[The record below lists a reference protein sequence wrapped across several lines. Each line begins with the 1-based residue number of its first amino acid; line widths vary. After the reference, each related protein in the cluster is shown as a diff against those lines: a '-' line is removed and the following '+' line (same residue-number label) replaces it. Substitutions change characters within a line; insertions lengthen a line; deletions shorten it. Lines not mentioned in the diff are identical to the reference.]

1 MVLYQPSTFTT
12 NLVSSL
18 LLLGLMQL
26 CVIECRRHV
35 LSGSEVTYPAINCR
49 KHTAFL
55 TDFGGKGDGV
65 TSNTAVFQ
73 NAVKNLSQY
82 GDDGG
87 AQLIV
92 PPGKWLT
99 GSFNLTSHFTLF
111 IQFGAVILASQDE
124 GDYPLVEPLP
134 SYGQGRDGPGGRF
147 SSLIGGSHLTDVVI
161 TGDNGTIDGQGS
173 IWWTK
178 FHEKKLKNTRP
189 YLIEL
194 TYSTQIQ
201 ISNLT
206 LIDSPSWFV
215 HPVYSSDI
223 IIQGLTITAPIDSP
237 NTDGIDPDSCKN
249 VKIQDVYV
257 VSGDDCI
264 AVKSGWDE
272 YGIKFGMPTEQMIIR
287 RLTCISPD
295 SAVIALGSEMSGG
308 IKDIRAEDISA
319 INSESGIRIKTA
331 PGRGAYITDIFVDG
345 MNLQTMKYVFWTT
358 GAYGQHPDP
367 GYDPEAL
374 PKVDRINYRNVV
386 AKNVTMAGNMG
397 GIEGDPFTG
406 FCLSNV
412 TIGLSEKPKKLQ
424 WNCTD
429 ISGVSSNVT
438 PQICEF
444 LPDNGSTKCDYP
456 SEPVPIDTVQL
467 QTCSFSTKSQI
478 M

>member
-1 MVLYQPSTFTT
+1 MAISTNFT
-12 NLVSSL
+12 VAL
-18 LLLGLMQL
+18 LLIGVLQL
-26 CVIECRRHV
+26 ISFTECRIHV

-55 TDFGGKGDGV
+55 TDFGGNGDGQ

-73 NAVKNLSQY
+73 NAVKNLSQFA
-82 GDDGG
+82 DNGG

-99 GSFNLTSHFTLF
+99 GSFNLTNHFTLF

-124 GDYPLVEPLP
+124 AEYPVVEPLP
-134 SYGQGRDGPGGRF
+134 SYGHGRDGPGGRF
-147 SSLIGGSHLTDVVI
+147 NSLIGGSHLTDVII
-161 TGDNGTIDGQGS
+161 TGYNGTIDGQGS
-173 IWWTK
+173 LWWKK
-178 FHEKKLKNTRP
+178 FHKKKLKYTRP

-194 TYSTQIQ
+194 IYSNQIQ

-223 IIQGLTITAPIDSP
+223 IIQDLTIRAPVDSP
-237 NTDGIDPDSCKN
+237 NTDGINPDSCKN
-249 VKIQDVYV
+249 VKIQDVFI
-257 VSGDDCI
+257 VSGDDCVAI
-264 AVKSGWDE
+264 KSGWDE

-295 SAVIALGSEMSGG
+295 SAMIALGSEMSGG
-308 IKDIRAEDISA
+308 IKNIRAEDISA
-319 INSESGIRIKTA
+319 INTESAVRIKTA
-331 PGRGAYITDIFVDG
+331 PGRGAYITDIFVDR

-358 GAYGQHPDP
+358 GSYGQHPDP
-367 GYDPEAL
+367 GYDPNAL
-374 PKVDRINYRNVV
+374 PKVDGINYRNVV
-386 AKNVTMAGNMG
+386 AKDVKMAGNMG
-397 GIEGDPFTG
+397 GIDGDPFTG

-424 WNCTD
+424 WNCTE

-438 PQICEF
+438 PQTCDAF
-444 LPDNGSTKCDYP
+444 PDNGSMECEYP
-456 SEPVPIDTVQL
+456 LDTVPVDTVEL
-467 QTCSFSTKSQI
+467 KTCSFTTANLI
-478 M
+478 L